1 MDNSLFLFFA
11 LSPSI
16 VPKNGENASVF
27 LSFPGV
33 KRHFDPYD
41 TRIALHFMLSQSYN
55 TSNSLIF
62 LRKLATFRPLALV
75 SSYHIGKKE
84 CVRNVEK
91 ITESC
96 ENLRSLSH
104 ITLEKALLYHK
115 KYKKTRKNALQEID
129 KKIQLCYN

>member
-1 MDNSLFLFFA
+1 MIHGVLCISCSRNPKTPQICSFFYENWLLF
-11 LSPSI
+11 
-16 VPKNGENASVF
+16 GF
-27 LSFPGV
+27 L
-33 KRHFDPYD
+33 
-41 TRIALHFMLSQSYN
+41 T
-55 TSNSLIF
+55 
-62 LRKLATFRPLALV
+62 LV